1 MNTNAFKDMLKNK
14 GYKLTT
20 QRRGIL
26 DILIDN
32 SGNHLSTEEIYDFVK
47 VPYPEIGLATVYRT
61 LQLFEEMELV
71 DRLNFDDGCSRY
83 ELRSPDQLHHHHHL
97 LCQSCNKVFEVDN
110 DLLSEVEKDIEK
122 KYNFKVLDHNVMFY
136 GKCQKCRE

>member
-1 MNTNAFKDMLKNK
+1 MNINAFKEMLKDK

-32 SGNHLSTEEIYDFVK
+32 SGKHLSTEEIYDCVK
-47 VPYPEIGLATVYRT
+47 VQYPEIGLATVYRT

-83 ELRSPDQLHHHHHL
+83 ELHVQGQVHHHHHL
-97 LCQSCNKVFEVDN
+97 LCQSCNKVFEVDS
-110 DLLSEVEKDIEK
+110 DLLEEVEKEIEQ
-122 KYNFKVLDHNVMFY
+122 KYNFKVFDHNVMFY
-136 GKCQKCRE
+136 GKCQKCIE